1 MNVTLE
7 ACIHKWPWN
16 LTAFQNISDI
26 TQENMW
32 FCGSKTYKNHNLEI
46 EKSKVSSWSK
56 WDDREMAQILSGV
69 SPINLTDD
77 WTDVTSGF

>member
-1 MNVTLE
+1 
-7 ACIHKWPWN
+7 
-16 LTAFQNISDI
+16 
-26 TQENMW
+26 MW

-46 EKSKVSSWSK
+46 EKSKVFSWSK